1 MTRLDQMDLP
11 MKDQHKLHSRVLQT
25 VPHGLMTVPPRNL
38 ETNRPVLRPFLGYDP
53 FLRAGEN
60 VERPD
65 VSSEK

>member
-1 MTRLDQMDLP
+1 MTHLNQTDLP

-38 ETNRPVLRPFLGYDP
+38 ETNCPVLGLFLGYDL
-53 FLRAGEN
+53 FLCAGEN
-60 VERPD
+60 MERPG